1 MANNIDQT
9 TEFLQDFAAKALQKA
24 NEVASR
30 TTVWNANPQ
39 NISFS
44 HTVKQPVLDK
54 PMGLSDLLTDN
65 EKQDVDVLIL
75 NDAAEAW
82 IKKYFPNISSC
93 LSYQPEDWA
102 CGILS
107 GQHPFGLNRE
117 AFDAAWHSGRDRAYR
132 QASTERAQTLN
143 DYSSRGFSQAPG
155 AALAALR
162 EADVRASDAIAEVN
176 RQQTI
181 KDAEIKLELIKFA
194 AQTAAQLKTGLMSM
208 LASFFGKVV
217 DLRNHDQGAEKMRAK
232 AQAYSAFMSG
242 MSSYYNVE
250 LGFEQLRLNAA
261 KIRSDVSVE
270 SGKLKSEASL
280 KGVDSRNA
288 ALGQAASG
296 FATAAGTAASAQS
309 SLQAELFS
317 GAV

>member
-1 MANNIDQT
+1 MANIDQT
-9 TEFLQDFAAKALQKA
+9 TQFLQDFAGKALQKA
-24 NEVASR
+24 NETASR
-30 TTVWNANPQ
+30 AAVWNANNP
-39 NISFS
+39 NMSFS
-44 HTVKQPVLDK
+44 HTVQKPGMDK
-54 PMGLSDLLTDN
+54 PMGLADLLADSDV
-65 EKQDVDVLIL
+65 QDVDVLIL

-82 IKKYFPNISSC
+82 INKYFPNIGSC

-107 GQHPFGLNRE
+107 GQRPFGLNKE
-117 AFDAAWHSGRDRAYR
+117 AFDAAWHDGRDRAYR
-132 QASTERAQTLN
+132 QAHTERAQALS
-143 DYSSRGFSQAPG
+143 DYATRGFSQAPG

-162 EADVRASDAIAEVN
+162 AADVRASDAIADIN

-217 DLRNHDQGAEKMRAK
+217 DLRNHDQGADKMRAK
-232 AQAYSAFMSG
+232 AQAYSAFMGG

-250 LGFEQLRLNAA
+250 LGFEQLRLQAA
-261 KIRSDVSVE
+261 KIKADVTE
-270 SGKLKSEASL
+270 ASGRLKADASL
-280 KGVDSRNA
+280 KGIDSKNS
-288 ALGQAASG
+288 ALGQAAAA
-296 FATAAGTAASAQS
+296 FASAAGNAASAQS

-317 GAV
+317 GPV